1 MNAASRKNAMS
12 FYAVRNFGP
21 NQKPNQSLES
31 SKTET
36 QSTEITRAACKQ
48 TSSQTLHWR
57 CRHNSQNASTSLETE
72 TLSGHKDTVLTLS
85 DGDSLYFLP
94 GDTFWVFAVC
104 YRRLTHSCA
113 HWARRFQIK
122 TSRGLEMPG

>member
-85 DGDSLYFLP
+85 DGD
-94 GDTFWVFAVC
+94 
-104 YRRLTHSCA
+104 
-113 HWARRFQIK
+113 
-122 TSRGLEMPG
+122 